1 MQPKSDLCVIIDKKA
16 FLIRAEE
23 GDVLTEKKI
32 IAELK
37 DDSTDALCMLISRYT
52 AYVSAIV
59 YRIIG
64 NGRREDCEELTA
76 DIFIALWNNR
86 NNVSE
91 NKVKEYIGTIA
102 RNKAY
107 NFVRDKR
114 EELPLDEEILFGGD
128 DPQTYTEKRY
138 TGVMLKKALSQLD
151 PQKKELMLRYYFYG
165 QKLNEAA
172 KEMNLSN
179 SAAKSRLKR
188 GRDELRNILRKE
200 GFEL

>member
-1 MQPKSDLCVIIDKKA
+1 M
-16 FLIRAEE
+16 
-23 GDVLTEKKI
+23 TEKELI
-32 IAELK
+32 EELK
-37 DDSTDALCMLISRYT
+37 DGSTDALCAIISRYT

-59 YRIIG
+59 YRMIG
-64 NGRREDCEELTA
+64 RDRREDCEELTA
-76 DIFIALWNNR
+76 DIFVTLWNNR
-86 NNVSE
+86 HNVRE
-91 NKVKEYIGTIA
+91 NKVKEYIGAIA

-107 NFVRDKR
+107 NFVRGKK

-128 DPQTYTEKRY
+128 DPQTYTEKKLA
-138 TGVMLKKALSQLD
+138 GMMLKKALSQLD

-172 KEMNLSN
+172 KEMNISN

-188 GRDELRNILRKE
+188 GRDELRSILRKE